1 MRVRIFD
8 TTLRDGEQTVGI
20 SLTPD
25 QKLTIA
31 KKLDALGVDVIEAGF
46 PTTSEGER
54 QAARM
59 ITKEGLSSEICG
71 MTRANK
77 KDIDVA
83 ADTGLSYINTFVATS
98 DTHLR
103 HNREMTKAQAL
114 EQAVGA
120 VEYAKSRGLKVEF
133 GAVDAT
139 RTERGFLR
147 DILGEVAKAGAY
159 TVTIPDTTGC
169 ATPEYMADLT
179 RDAISSAS
187 GTPVSVHCHNDF
199 GLAVANTLAG
209 IRAGAACAQVTING
223 IGERAGNASLEELAM
238 ALKCLR
244 YDQKYET
251 GIKPE
256 LIYDTSR
263 FISKVMGIRVQPNK
277 AIVGDNA
284 FSHEDEIHT
293 DAILDNPM
301 TYESISPELI
311 GRKRQIYVGKHTGV
325 HGLDAVLGNY
335 GIRPTE
341 EQSRLILGRVKASAD
356 QGVKIT
362 NAQLLLI
369 AREVLGE
376 KRDNG
381 GSRASE

>member
-25 QKLTIA
+25 QKLAIA
-31 KKLDALGVDVIEAGF
+31 KRLDALGVDVIEAGF

-71 MTRANK
+71 MVKASK

-114 EQAVGA
+114 EQAVEA

-169 ATPEYMADLT
+169 ATPEYMAELT

-187 GTPVSVHCHNDF
+187 GTPVGVHCHNDF

-244 YDQKYET
+244 YDQEYET
-251 GIKPE
+251 GIRPE

-301 TYESISPELI
+301 TYESIRPELV
-311 GRKRQIYVGKHTGV
+311 GRKHQIFVGKHTGV
-325 HGLDAVLGNY
+325 RGLNAVLGDY
-335 GIRPTE
+335 GIKPTE
-341 EQSRLILGRVKASAD
+341 EQSRRILDRVKASAD
-356 QGVKIT
+356 QGARIT
-362 NAQLLLI
+362 DAQLLLI
-369 AREVLGE
+369 TREILGE
-376 KRDNG
+376 ERRNS
-381 GSRASE
+381 GSRP

>member
-1 MRVRIFD
+1 MRIRIFD

-25 QKLTIA
+25 QKLEIA
-31 KKLDALGVDVIEAGF
+31 KRLDALGVDVIEAGF

-59 ITKEGLSSEICG
+59 ITGEGLSSEICG

-77 KDIDVA
+77 RDIDVA

-98 DTHLR
+98 DIHLR
-103 HNREMTKAQAL
+103 HNREMTKAHAI
-114 EQAVGA
+114 EQAIEA

-169 ATPEYMADLT
+169 ATPEYMAELT
-179 RDAISSAS
+179 RDAVSAAA

-199 GLAVANTLAG
+199 GLAVANTLSG
-209 IRAGAACAQVTING
+209 IRAGAFCAQVTING

-251 GIKPE
+251 GIKSE

-263 FISKVMGIRVQPNK
+263 FISKVMGIQVQPNK
-277 AIVGDNA
+277 AVVGDNA

-293 DAILDNPM
+293 DAMLDNQM
-301 TYESISPELI
+301 TYEPFSPELV
-311 GRKRQIYVGKHTGV
+311 GRKHQIYVGKHTGV
-325 HGLDAVLGNY
+325 LGLNAALGNY

-341 EQSRLILGRVKASAD
+341 GQSRRILDRVKASAD
-356 QGVKIT
+356 RGERIT
-362 NAQLLLI
+362 DAQLLLI
-369 AREVLGE
+369 TREVLGE
-376 KRDNG
+376 EQD
-381 GSRASE
+381 

>member
-1 MRVRIFD
+1 MRIRIFD

-25 QKLTIA
+25 QKLEIA
-31 KKLDALGVDVIEAGF
+31 KRLDALGVDVIEAGF

-59 ITKEGLSSEICG
+59 ITDEGLSSEICG

-77 KDIDVA
+77 RDIDVA

-98 DTHLR
+98 DLHLR
-103 HNREMTKAQAL
+103 HNREMTKDQAI
-114 EQAVGA
+114 EQAVEA

-147 DILGEVAKAGAY
+147 NILGEVARAGAY

-169 ATPEYMADLT
+169 ATPEYMAELT
-179 RDAISSAS
+179 RDAVSAAA
-187 GTPVSVHCHNDF
+187 GTPISVHCHNDF
-199 GLAVANTLAG
+199 GLAVANTLSG
-209 IRAGAACAQVTING
+209 IRAGAFCAQVTING

-238 ALKCLR
+238 TLRCLR
-244 YDQKYET
+244 HDQKYET

-263 FISKVMGIRVQPNK
+263 FISKVMGVQVQPNK

-293 DAILDNPM
+293 DAMLDNPM
-301 TYESISPELI
+301 TYEPFSPELV
-311 GRKRQIYVGKHTGV
+311 GRKHQIYVGKHAGV
-325 HGLDAVLGNY
+325 QGLNAALGNY

-341 EQSRLILGRVKASAD
+341 GQSRRILDRIKTSAD
-356 QGVKIT
+356 QGVRIT
-362 NAQLLLI
+362 DAQLLLI
-369 AREVLGE
+369 TREVFGE
-376 KRDNG
+376 KQD
-381 GSRASE
+381 

>member
-25 QKLTIA
+25 QKLDIA

-59 ITKEGLSSEICG
+59 IVNEGLSSEICG
-71 MTRANK
+71 MTGANK
-77 KDIDVA
+77 RDIDVA
-83 ADTGLSYINTFVATS
+83 ADTGLNYINTFVATS

-114 EQAVGA
+114 EQAVEA

-139 RTERGFLR
+139 RTERGFLKE
-147 DILGEVAKAGAY
+147 ILGEVAKAGAY

-169 ATPEYMADLT
+169 ATPEYMAELT
-179 RDAISSAS
+179 RDAVSSAA
-187 GTPVSVHCHNDF
+187 GTPVSLHCHDDF

-209 IRAGAACAQVTING
+209 IRAGAFCAQVTING

-244 YDQKYET
+244 YDQTYET
-251 GIKPE
+251 GIRPE

-263 FISKVMGIRVQPNK
+263 FISKVMGIQVQPNK

-284 FSHEDEIHT
+284 FSHEDRIHT
-293 DAILDNPM
+293 DAVLDNPM
-301 TYESISPELI
+301 TYESISPELV
-311 GRKRQIYVGKHTGV
+311 GRKHQIHAGKHSGV
-325 HGLDAVLGNY
+325 IGLNAVLARY
-335 GIRPTE
+335 GIKPTE
-341 EQSRLILGRVKASAD
+341 GQSMRILGRVKASAD
-356 QGVKIT
+356 QGT
-362 NAQLLLI
+362 RPTDAHLLLI
-369 AREVLGE
+369 TREVLGE
-376 KRDNG
+376 KHDNSDG
-381 GSRASE
+381 HAPE

>member
-1 MRVRIFD
+1 MRIRIFD

-25 QKLTIA
+25 QKLEIA
-31 KKLDALGVDVIEAGF
+31 KRLDALGVDVIEAGF

-59 ITKEGLSSEICG
+59 ITDEGLSSEICG

-77 KDIDVA
+77 RDIDVA

-98 DTHLR
+98 DLHLR
-103 HNREMTKAQAL
+103 HNREMTKDQAI
-114 EQAVGA
+114 EQAVEA

-147 DILGEVAKAGAY
+147 NILGEVARAGAY

-169 ATPEYMADLT
+169 ATPEYMAELT
-179 RDAISSAS
+179 RDAVSAAA
-187 GTPVSVHCHNDF
+187 GTPISVHCHNDF
-199 GLAVANTLAG
+199 GLAVANTLSG
-209 IRAGAACAQVTING
+209 IRAGAFCAQVTING

-238 ALKCLR
+238 ALRCLR
-244 YDQKYET
+244 HDQKYET

-263 FISKVMGIRVQPNK
+263 FISKVMGVQVQPNK

-293 DAILDNPM
+293 DAMLDNPM
-301 TYESISPELI
+301 TYEPFSPELV
-311 GRKRQIYVGKHTGV
+311 GRKHQIYVGKHAGV
-325 HGLDAVLGNY
+325 QGLNAALGNY

-341 EQSRLILGRVKASAD
+341 GQSRRILDRIKTSAD
-356 QGVKIT
+356 QGVRIT
-362 NAQLLLI
+362 DAQLLLI
-369 AREVLGE
+369 TREVFGE
-376 KRDNG
+376 KQD
-381 GSRASE
+381 